1 MNDES
6 EIDWQK
12 DCWRGANGSRI
23 WALSK
28 GVHNFSIFVRAV
40 MGPVVDQ
47 LMGEVDG
54 GSLTE
59 SIFISVIGK
68 NFEKNSKEHCSSLI
82 FFQTWFYH
90 FEQIRMKNI

>member
-6 EIDWQK
+6 EIDWQN

-23 WALSK
+23 WALSR

-47 LMGEVDG
+47 LHGEMDG

-90 FEQIRMKNI
+90 FEQIRMQNI

>member
-1 MNDES
+1 M
-6 EIDWQK
+6 
-12 DCWRGANGSRI
+12 
-23 WALSK
+23 
-28 GVHNFSIFVRAV
+28 VRAFEHFQKGSITFPFSSV
-40 MGPVVDQ
+40 SLWGPAVDQ
-47 LMGEVDG
+47 LHGEMDG

-90 FEQIRMKNI
+90 FEQIRMENIQLA

>member
-1 MNDES
+1 MKS
-6 EIDWQK
+6 IDK
-12 DCWRGANGSRI
+12 RTAGGE
-23 WALSK
+23 LM
-28 GVHNFSIFVRAV
+28 VRAFGHFREGSTTFPKWSN
-40 MGPVVDQ
+40 MGPVLDQ
-47 LMGEVDG
+47 LQGDVDG

-90 FEQIRMKNI
+90 FEQIRM